1 MASPEGVTVELV
13 REPVDLSVV
22 IPVHNEEGNLP
33 PLLLRLDPI
42 LERLGL
48 TSEVIVVDD
57 GSTDGTRRELAEL
70 RGIHRRLTVV
80 QLRRRFQKAAAYTA
94 GFRTARGR
102 IIVTMDGDGQDD
114 PSDLPNLLHALG
126 RGFDLASGWKK
137 AGKGPWS
144 KRIPSRLFNVV
155 TSAITRIPLHD
166 FNCPFKAYRRE
177 VTEDLQLYGELHRFI
192 PVLAHGKGYRITEVP
207 VANLPRTR
215 GRSKYGTGRLMRGYF
230 DLLTVVFLM
239 RYTQRPLHF
248 FGGFGA
254 LIFTLGFG
262 IALYLFVLKMLTGTP
277 FAASFPLLLFSILL
291 MVLGFQTFSLGLLSD
306 LLVRR
311 SAQESLY
318 TVETILGGDRPA
330 GSALEARRSAI
341 EDPSL
346 DRLWSRLRS
355 LHDG

>member
-1 MASPEGVTVELV
+1 
-13 REPVDLSVV
+13 
-22 IPVHNEEGNLP
+22 
-33 PLLLRLDPI
+33 
-42 LERLGL
+42 
-48 TSEVIVVDD
+48 
-57 GSTDGTRRELAEL
+57 
-70 RGIHRRLTVV
+70 
-80 QLRRRFQKAAAYTA
+80 
-94 GFRTARGR
+94 
-102 IIVTMDGDGQDD
+102 
-114 PSDLPNLLHALG
+114 
-126 RGFDLASGWKK
+126 
-137 AGKGPWS
+137 
-144 KRIPSRLFNVV
+144 
-155 TSAITRIPLHD
+155 
-166 FNCPFKAYRRE
+166 
-177 VTEDLQLYGELHRFI
+177 
-192 PVLAHGKGYRITEVP
+192 
-207 VANLPRTR
+207 
-215 GRSKYGTGRLMRGYF
+215 
-230 DLLTVVFLM
+230 M

-262 IALYLFVLKMLTGTP
+262 IALYLLVLKMLTGTP